1 MQLET
6 AQGTQDEEARRALA
20 VLQEKTEE
28 LALAQSANGSV
39 QTPPSA
45 SQRPSNIELA
55 STLDKCALHI
65 LFLLPNSR
73 DRRLW

>member
-1 MQLET
+1 MQLEH

-28 LALAQSANGSV
+28 LALAQDANTSV

-45 SQRPSNIELA
+45 SQPPTDIELA
-55 STLDKCALHI
+55 STLDKCVMHI
-65 LFLLPNSR
+65 FFLLLNS
-73 DRRLW
+73 